1 MALHAPNQRKEQG
14 RWWYDAKVRALIFQC
29 LAVAAVIA
37 FLFYIINNA
46 LTNLATR
53 GITTGFDFLGNTAGF
68 GILQSLIPYDETYTF
83 GRTFVVGL
91 LNTLLVSVL
100 GILFAT
106 LLGFVLGVARLS
118 SNWLVAKIATVYIE
132 TFRNIPLLLQ
142 IFFWY
147 FSVLRTLPSPRQS
160 VELGELAFLN
170 VRGLYIPKPLFE
182 DGFGYVLWALL
193 LALLVSWGLRR
204 WAHRRQELTGRSFPV
219 WLCSIGLLILL
230 PLLTFLLVGSPL
242 SWSIPTLQGFNFRG
256 GLTVLPELAALLLA
270 LTIYTAAFIA
280 EIVRSGIQ
288 AISKG
293 QTEAASALGLSP
305 TKTLRLVVIPQA
317 MRVIIPPL
325 TSQYLNLTK
334 KLFAGHRHR
343 LSGSGLGVH
352 GDHPQP
358 DRAGDRGDRHDHG
371 GLSAHQYHHLGADEH
386 LQPQDDAGGALG
398 RQYVCE

>member
-1 MALHAPNQRKEQG
+1 MALHASNHRKEQG

-29 LAVAAVIA
+29 LAIAVVVG
-37 FLFYIINNA
+37 FLFYIIHNA

-83 GRTFVVGL
+83 GRTFLVGL

-106 LLGFVLGVARLS
+106 LLGFMLGVARLS
-118 SNWLVAKIATVYIE
+118 RNWLVAKIATVYIE

-160 VELGELAFLN
+160 VDLGGLAFLN
-170 VRGLYIPKPLFE
+170 VRGFYLPKPLFE
-182 DGFGYVLWALL
+182 EGFGYVL
-193 LALLVSWGLRR
+193 LALLIAVVLSWGLSR
-204 WAHRRQELTGRSFPV
+204 WARRRQALTGRIFPFWRSV
-219 WLCSIGLLILL
+219 AALVILL
-230 PLLTFLLVGSPL
+230 PAAAFLLAGSPL
-242 SWSIPTLQGFNFRG
+242 SWSVPALQGFNFRS

-280 EIVRSGIQ
+280 EIVRSGIL

-305 TKTLRLVVIPQA
+305 AKTLRLVIIPQA

-334 KLFAGHRHR
+334 NSSLATAIGYPDLVSVFMGTTLNQTGQAIEVIAMTM
-343 LSGSGLGVH
+343 GVYLVISITTSLLMNIYN
-352 GDHPQP
+352 
-358 DRAGDRGDRHDHG
+358 RRMTLVER
-371 GLSAHQYHHLGADEH
+371 
-386 LQPQDDAGGALG
+386 
-398 RQYVCE
+398 

>member
-1 MALHAPNQRKEQG
+1 M
-14 RWWYDAKVRALIFQC
+14 RALLFQC
-29 LAVAAVIA
+29 LAIAAVIG
-37 FLFYIINNA
+37 FLFYIVNNA

-106 LLGFVLGVARLS
+106 LLGFALGVARLS
-118 SNWLVAKIATVYIE
+118 RNWLVAKIAAVYIE

-160 VELGELAFLN
+160 VDIGGLAFLN
-170 VRGLYIPKPLFE
+170 VRGFYLPKPLFE
-182 DGFGYVLWALL
+182 EGFGYVLWALVLAVL
-193 LALLVSWGLRR
+193 LSWGLGR
-204 WAHRRQELTGRSFPV
+204 WARRRQALTGRIFPFWRCV
-219 WLCSIGLLILL
+219 AALVMLL
-230 PLLTFLLVGSPL
+230 PGITFLLAGSLL
-242 SWSIPTLQGFNFRG
+242 SWSVPALQGSTSG

-280 EIVRSGIQ
+280 EIVRSGIL

-293 QTEAASALGLSP
+293 ADGGGFRPRALAHQDAAAGDHSP
-305 TKTLRLVVIPQA
+305 GH
-317 MRVIIPPL
+317 
-325 TSQYLNLTK
+325 
-334 KLFAGHRHR
+334 AGHHSSLDQPVSEPHQELLPGDRHR
-343 LSGSGLGVH
+343 LPGSGLGVH
-352 GDHPQP
+352 GDDSQP
-358 DRAGDRGDRHDHG
+358 DRAGHRGHRHDHG
-371 GLSAHQYHHLGADEH
+371 GLSRHQYHHLGADEH
-386 LQPQDDAGGALG
+386 LQPQNDAG
-398 RQYVCE
+398 

>member
-1 MALHAPNQRKEQG
+1 MAIQASNHRKEQG
-14 RWWYDAKVRALIFQC
+14 RWWYDAKVRAQIFQC
-29 LAVAAVIA
+29 LAIAAVLA

-106 LLGFVLGVARLS
+106 LLGFVLGIARLS
-118 SNWLVAKIATVYIE
+118 RNWLVAKIATVYIE

-147 FSVLRTLPSPRQS
+147 FSVLRTLPSPRES
-160 VELGELAFLN
+160 VELGGLAFLN
-170 VRGLYIPKPLFE
+170 VRGFYLPKPLFE
-182 DGFGYVLWALL
+182 EGFGYVLWALL
-193 LALLVSWGLRR
+193 IAVVLSWGLSR
-204 WAHRRQELTGRSFPV
+204 WARRRQALTGRIFPFWRCV
-219 WLCSIGLLILL
+219 AALVILL
-230 PLLTFLLVGSPL
+230 PAIVFLLAGSPL
-242 SWSIPTLQGFNFRG
+242 SWSVPALQGFNFRG

-280 EIVRSGIQ
+280 EIVRSGIL

-334 KLFAGHRHR
+334 NSSLATAIGYPDLVSVFMGTTLNQTGQAIEVIAMTM
-343 LSGSGLGVH
+343 GVYLIVSITTSVLMNIYN
-352 GDHPQP
+352 
-358 DRAGDRGDRHDHG
+358 RRMT
-371 GLSAHQYHHLGADEH
+371 LVEH
-386 LQPQDDAGGALG
+386 
-398 RQYVCE
+398 

>member
-1 MALHAPNQRKEQG
+1 MALHASNHRKEQG

-29 LAVAAVIA
+29 LTIAAVMA

-91 LNTLLVSVL
+91 LNTLLVSML

-106 LLGFVLGVARLS
+106 LLGFVLGIARLS

-170 VRGLYIPKPLFE
+170 VRGLYLPKPLFE

-193 LALLVSWGLRR
+193 LALLLSWGLRR
-204 WAHRRQELTGRSFPV
+204 WSRRRQELIGKIFPV
-219 WLCSIGLLILL
+219 WRCSAGLVILL
-230 PLLTFLLVGSPL
+230 PCITFLLAGSPL
-242 SWSIPTLQGFNFRG
+242 SWSIP
-256 GLTVLPELAALLLA
+256 VL
-270 LTIYTAAFIA
+270 
-280 EIVRSGIQ
+280 
-288 AISKG
+288 
-293 QTEAASALGLSP
+293 
-305 TKTLRLVVIPQA
+305 
-317 MRVIIPPL
+317 
-325 TSQYLNLTK
+325 
-334 KLFAGHRHR
+334 
-343 LSGSGLGVH
+343 
-352 GDHPQP
+352 
-358 DRAGDRGDRHDHG
+358 
-371 GLSAHQYHHLGADEH
+371 
-386 LQPQDDAGGALG
+386 
-398 RQYVCE
+398 